1 MIDDDDEEEE
11 PDPTRPRV
19 DAFSSMPLAGVL
31 STGYRKLG
39 MLVEHLETRT
49 WEMQV
54 MGGGHR
60 VTADWVLREIDKF
73 AQGLG
78 KWLKV
83 AGDDKAEILQHSIG
97 SRPLTEHKTMVEFGS
112 FVGYTA
118 TRMGRAVER
127 TYEAGY
133 ADGSILF
140 EDSRLQGANRITSME
155 IDPVHA
161 CIARH
166 VLDMSRLSHIVE
178 VWIGQVKD
186 LIPRLTEE
194 HGDMSLNMVFMDQR
208 GTTFHDDLSQ
218 LEELNLMFPNCR
230 IVADNCVKPG
240 SPVYC
245 WHTTVSERYKTTN
258 YSLNEFL
265 ESTIEDWQVVC
276 DYLGPLAGRQQAERE
291 ALARRGKGNKARVG
305 NAAAEEQGEIHL
317 ASHKAQR
324 TLTANVRSV
333 LREAMKLDRVCA
345 VLGDKEAEAILSA
358 MEFFEFL
365 PGEAVVEQG
374 TTGNTFFI
382 AQTGSLQ
389 VSVNGNVCNTVSE
402 GQAFGSLALLYNC
415 PRTATVKALTRC
427 GVWGANGASVH
438 AALRENAHTHQQD
451 YRQFLDSIRLFDGL
465 TDSQK
470 EKAAE
475 SAFKEVFETGAR
487 LVTAGEDF
495 AAIYFVKK
503 GELRVMRG
511 GKVMADGTFVDG
523 QVLATLGPGTS
534 LGEALLS
541 GGNARWENTVV
552 ASSSSEVLCISV
564 PELKSLL
571 GEDLGRVLENSLV
584 LKAMQESAV
593 LSQFSSGQ
601 RSEISK
607 WITVRTYAVGAKVED
622 HAGFLVVLKGQ
633 IKGKWQGEAKTREQG
648 DWLEEVS
655 DLAKKMLMVRKV
667 RIFQHLSR
675 EQVSKLVRSFVLQ
688 RHRKGAQVIKQG
700 EVGSS
705 FFVIVSGEVNVTI
718 DGKFIRVMSKN
729 SYIGER
735 ALLFD
740 EPRTATVEVVSSEA
754 EFWSIEKHTFTQ
766 IVKGKMQAELMHRIR
781 LQDSSFGL
789 KDLSQVSVIGAGAA
803 GVVRLVINKSTGT
816 RYALKRI
823 RKQGGKVP
831 EEVNREC
838 GLLKGLDHPFIMAL
852 VKTFE
857 TDRSVYILTELI
869 TGGELHGAI
878 REIPTVLSRAQAQF
892 YTGSLVIVL
901 EELSEQRIVYRD
913 LKPENVMLD
922 SQGYLKLIDF
932 GIAKKMAEGET
943 RTFTM
948 IGTPHYMAPEV
959 MRGHGYGTEADLW
972 SLGIMLFEFV
982 CGYLP
987 YADELDDP
995 TEVCTSV
1002 LKDPLV
1008 FPQRFK
1014 DAAARTLIQGLLNR
1028 QQKKRLGVGFR
1039 SWEDIKSADFFTLG
1053 HDEVSLFD
1061 KILGRDLDPPVHPH
1075 GETYCDPSELNVTLS
1090 DDDELG

>member
-1 MIDDDDEEEE
+1 ME
-11 PDPTRPRV
+11 
-19 DAFSSMPLAGVL
+19 
-31 STGYRKLG
+31 RK
-39 MLVEHLETRT
+39 R
-49 WEMQV
+49 
-54 MGGGHR
+54 
-60 VTADWVLREIDKF
+60 
-73 AQGLG
+73 
-78 KWLKV
+78 
-83 AGDDKAEILQHSIG
+83 GD
-97 SRPLTEHKTMVEFGS
+97 
-112 FVGYTA
+112 
-118 TRMGRAVER
+118 GR
-127 TYEAGY
+127 
-133 ADGSILF
+133 
-140 EDSRLQGANRITSME
+140 
-155 IDPVHA
+155 
-161 CIARH
+161 
-166 VLDMSRLSHIVE
+166 
-178 VWIGQVKD
+178 
-186 LIPRLTEE
+186 
-194 HGDMSLNMVFMDQR
+194 
-208 GTTFHDDLSQ
+208 
-218 LEELNLMFPNCR
+218 
-230 IVADNCVKPG
+230 
-240 SPVYC
+240 
-245 WHTTVSERYKTTN
+245 
-258 YSLNEFL
+258 
-265 ESTIEDWQVVC
+265 
-276 DYLGPLAGRQQAERE
+276 
-291 ALARRGKGNKARVG
+291 KGNKARVG

-648 DWLEEVS
+648 DWLEDGGLLERSELKSDLQDMTAGPEGARVASLSKGGLSTALEKLGLAAVASGEEVS

-729 SYIGER
+729 SYMGER

>member
-1 MIDDDDEEEE
+1 
-11 PDPTRPRV
+11 
-19 DAFSSMPLAGVL
+19 
-31 STGYRKLG
+31 
-39 MLVEHLETRT
+39 
-49 WEMQV
+49 V

-60 VTADWVLREIDKF
+60 VTADWVLKEIDKF

-83 AGDDKAEILQHSIG
+83 AGDDKAEILQHSIS

-245 WHTTVSERYKTTN
+245 WHTTVSDRYKTTN

-265 ESTIEDWQVVC
+265 ESTIEDWQAIGWFRVPDAPRAEYGTEILPPSEAEVRLERKRG
-276 DYLGPLAGRQQAERE
+276 DGR
-291 ALARRGKGNKARVG
+291 KGNKARVG
-305 NAAAEEQGEIHL
+305 GAAEEEQGEIHL
-317 ASHKAQR
+317 ATHRAPR
-324 TLTANVRSV
+324 ALTANVRSV

-358 MEFFEFL
+358 MEFFQFQ
-365 PGEAVVEQG
+365 PGEVVIEQG
-374 TTGNTFFI
+374 KTGNTFFV
-382 AQTGSLQ
+382 AQTGSLE
-389 VSVNGNVCNTVSE
+389 VSVNGSVCNTVSQ

-415 PRTATVKALTRC
+415 PRTATVKALTQC
-427 GVWGANGASVH
+427 GVWGANGAAVH
-438 AALRENAHTHQQD
+438 DALRENAHRHQQD

-487 LVTAGEDF
+487 LVTSGDDL

-503 GELRVMRG
+503 GELQVMRG
-511 GKVMADGTFVDG
+511 GKVRADGTFVDG
-523 QVLATLGPGTS
+523 QVVNTLGPGNS
-534 LGEALLS
+534 LGESLLS
-541 GGNARWENTVV
+541 GASGAGARWEHTVV
-552 ASSSSEVLCISV
+552 ASSSCEVLCISV
-564 PELKSLL
+564 PELQNLL
-571 GEDLGRVLENSLV
+571 GEDLGRVLETGLV

-607 WITVRTYAVGAKVED
+607 SVTVRTYAAGAKVED

-633 IKGKWQGEAKTREQG
+633 LKGKWQGKPTPLEQG
-648 DWLEEVS
+648 QWLEDSALLERSELRSDLQEMAAGPDGARVASLSKAGLSTALENLGLAAVAAGEEAS
-655 DLAKKMLMVRKV
+655 DLARKMLMVRKV
-667 RIFQHLSR
+667 RIFQHLSG

-705 FFVIVSGEVNVTI
+705 FFVIVSGEVAITI
-718 DGKFIRVMSKN
+718 NDKFIRAMSKN

-740 EPRTATVEVVSSEA
+740 EPRTATVEVTSSEA

-857 TDRSVYILTELI
+857 TD
-869 TGGELHGAI
+869 
-878 REIPTVLSRAQAQF
+878 
-892 YTGSLVIVL
+892 
-901 EELSEQRIVYRD
+901 
-913 LKPENVMLD
+913 
-922 SQGYLKLIDF
+922 
-932 GIAKKMAEGET
+932 
-943 RTFTM
+943 
-948 IGTPHYMAPEV
+948 
-959 MRGHGYGTEADLW
+959 
-972 SLGIMLFEFV
+972 
-982 CGYLP
+982 
-987 YADELDDP
+987 
-995 TEVCTSV
+995 
-1002 LKDPLV
+1002 
-1008 FPQRFK
+1008 
-1014 DAAARTLIQGLLNR
+1014 
-1028 QQKKRLGVGFR
+1028 
-1039 SWEDIKSADFFTLG
+1039 
-1053 HDEVSLFD
+1053 
-1061 KILGRDLDPPVHPH
+1061 
-1075 GETYCDPSELNVTLS
+1075 
-1090 DDDELG
+1090 

>member
-1 MIDDDDEEEE
+1 MG
-11 PDPTRPRV
+11 V
-19 DAFSSMPLAGVL
+19 SSSGCSFCQAF
-31 STGYRKLG
+31 
-39 MLVEHLETRT
+39 
-49 WEMQV
+49 
-54 MGGGHR
+54 
-60 VTADWVLREIDKF
+60 TAPQTEVP
-73 AQGLG
+73 QGTPCTEYG
-78 KWLKV
+78 T
-83 AGDDKAEILQHSIG
+83 EILPPSEAEVRLERKRG
-97 SRPLTEHKTMVEFGS
+97 D
-112 FVGYTA
+112 
-118 TRMGRAVER
+118 GR
-127 TYEAGY
+127 
-133 ADGSILF
+133 
-140 EDSRLQGANRITSME
+140 
-155 IDPVHA
+155 
-161 CIARH
+161 
-166 VLDMSRLSHIVE
+166 
-178 VWIGQVKD
+178 
-186 LIPRLTEE
+186 
-194 HGDMSLNMVFMDQR
+194 
-208 GTTFHDDLSQ
+208 
-218 LEELNLMFPNCR
+218 
-230 IVADNCVKPG
+230 
-240 SPVYC
+240 
-245 WHTTVSERYKTTN
+245 
-258 YSLNEFL
+258 
-265 ESTIEDWQVVC
+265 
-276 DYLGPLAGRQQAERE
+276 
-291 ALARRGKGNKARVG
+291 KGNKARVG

-648 DWLEEVS
+648 DWLEDGGLLERSELKSDLQDMTAGPEGARVASLSKGGLSTALEKLGLAAVASGEEVS

-729 SYIGER
+729 SYMGER

>member
-1 MIDDDDEEEE
+1 LE
-11 PDPTRPRV
+11 
-19 DAFSSMPLAGVL
+19 
-31 STGYRKLG
+31 RK
-39 MLVEHLETRT
+39 R
-49 WEMQV
+49 
-54 MGGGHR
+54 
-60 VTADWVLREIDKF
+60 
-73 AQGLG
+73 
-78 KWLKV
+78 
-83 AGDDKAEILQHSIG
+83 GD
-97 SRPLTEHKTMVEFGS
+97 
-112 FVGYTA
+112 
-118 TRMGRAVER
+118 GR
-127 TYEAGY
+127 
-133 ADGSILF
+133 
-140 EDSRLQGANRITSME
+140 
-155 IDPVHA
+155 
-161 CIARH
+161 
-166 VLDMSRLSHIVE
+166 
-178 VWIGQVKD
+178 
-186 LIPRLTEE
+186 
-194 HGDMSLNMVFMDQR
+194 
-208 GTTFHDDLSQ
+208 
-218 LEELNLMFPNCR
+218 
-230 IVADNCVKPG
+230 
-240 SPVYC
+240 
-245 WHTTVSERYKTTN
+245 
-258 YSLNEFL
+258 
-265 ESTIEDWQVVC
+265 
-276 DYLGPLAGRQQAERE
+276 
-291 ALARRGKGNKARVG
+291 KGNKARVG
-305 NAAAEEQGEIHL
+305 NAGAEEQGEIHL

-324 TLTANVRSV
+324 TLTANVRGV

-415 PRTATVKALTRC
+415 PRTATVKAVTRC
-427 GVWGANGASVH
+427 GVWGANGAAVH
-438 AALRENAHTHQQD
+438 AALRENAHTHQKD
-451 YRQFLDSIRLFDGL
+451 YREFLDSIRLFDGL

-511 GKVMADGTFVDG
+511 GKVMTDGTFVDG

-541 GGNARWENTVV
+541 GLNARWENTVV

-571 GEDLGRVLENSLV
+571 GEDLGRVLENGLV

-622 HAGFLVVLKGQ
+622 HAGFLVVVKGQ
-633 IKGKWQGEAKTREQG
+633 IKGKWQGEPKTLEQG
-648 DWLEEVS
+648 DWLEDGGILERSELKSDLQDMMAGPEGARVASLSKGGLSAALEKLGLAAVASGEEVS

-688 RHRKGAQVIKQG
+688 HHRKGAQVIKQG

-1028 QQKKRLGVGFR
+1028 QQKKRLGGL
-1039 SWEDIKSADFFTLG
+1039 SGLG
-1053 HDEVSLFD
+1053 GHQKCGL
-1061 KILGRDLDPPVHPH
+1061 LHTRP
-1075 GETYCDPSELNVTLS
+1075 
-1090 DDDELG
+1090 

>member
-1 MIDDDDEEEE
+1 
-11 PDPTRPRV
+11 
-19 DAFSSMPLAGVL
+19 
-31 STGYRKLG
+31 
-39 MLVEHLETRT
+39 
-49 WEMQV
+49 
-54 MGGGHR
+54 
-60 VTADWVLREIDKF
+60 
-73 AQGLG
+73 
-78 KWLKV
+78 
-83 AGDDKAEILQHSIG
+83 
-97 SRPLTEHKTMVEFGS
+97 
-112 FVGYTA
+112 
-118 TRMGRAVER
+118 
-127 TYEAGY
+127 
-133 ADGSILF
+133 
-140 EDSRLQGANRITSME
+140 
-155 IDPVHA
+155 
-161 CIARH
+161 
-166 VLDMSRLSHIVE
+166 
-178 VWIGQVKD
+178 
-186 LIPRLTEE
+186 
-194 HGDMSLNMVFMDQR
+194 
-208 GTTFHDDLSQ
+208 
-218 LEELNLMFPNCR
+218 
-230 IVADNCVKPG
+230 
-240 SPVYC
+240 
-245 WHTTVSERYKTTN
+245 
-258 YSLNEFL
+258 
-265 ESTIEDWQVVC
+265 
-276 DYLGPLAGRQQAERE
+276 
-291 ALARRGKGNKARVG
+291 
-305 NAAAEEQGEIHL
+305 
-317 ASHKAQR
+317 
-324 TLTANVRSV
+324 
-333 LREAMKLDRVCA
+333 
-345 VLGDKEAEAILSA
+345 
-358 MEFFEFL
+358 
-365 PGEAVVEQG
+365 
-374 TTGNTFFI
+374 
-382 AQTGSLQ
+382 

-648 DWLEEVS
+648 DWLEDGGLLERSEVKSDLQDMTAGPEGARVASLSKGGLSTALEKLGLAAVASGEEVS

-1039 SWEDIKSADFFTLG
+1039 SWDARPDLQHPKKLMLPVGG
-1053 HDEVSLFD
+1053 H
-1061 KILGRDLDPPVHPH
+1061 
-1075 GETYCDPSELNVTLS
+1075 
-1090 DDDELG
+1090 